1 MFRLLA
7 LATLLLPVAAAA
19 QVEIEGGPSP
29 QEMVGEA
36 QESLQSMNRGL
47 RRANDVGREAR
58 SAGDVV
64 RMTCV
69 NEKVTVIKGIIRIAN
84 DAVDSLSEAVA
95 ARDMDQATYE
105 YNKVRVS
112 VDRVNSLVV
121 QAINCVGASATQTGD
136 SQTSVDTSRKIKG
149 RQVLNTVSEFGDPRD
164 WGNQEVR
171 EGGSGEPGDGDDGS
185 GSGTGG
191 ESGGDDAGGD
201 AGGAASGG
209 AEAGSSVTG
218 GGLAAGQGVGQVG
231 GSGGGSSGGG
241 DDNSGGG
248 EIRPPTSAVN

>member
-1 MFRLLA
+1 MLRHLA
-7 LATLLLPVAAAA
+7 LATLLLPATSFA

-136 SQTSVDTSRKIKG
+136 SQTSVDTSRKIEG
-149 RQVLNTVSEFGDPRD
+149 RQVLNTVSEFGDPRE

-171 EGGSGEPGDGDDGS
+171 EGGSGEPGDGEEAGA
-185 GSGTGG
+185 
-191 ESGGDDAGGD
+191 GGDEGAGDEGAGGNED

-209 AEAGSSVTG
+209 GEAGSSVTG
-218 GGLAAGQGVGQVG
+218 GGIAAGQGVGQVG
-231 GSGGGSSGGG
+231 GGGGGNNN
-241 DDNSGGG
+241 DNNGGG
-248 EIRPPTSAVN
+248 EVLPPASATN

>member
-1 MFRLLA
+1 MLRQLA
-7 LATLLLPVAAAA
+7 LAALLLPATAVA

-29 QEMVGEA
+29 QEMVGDA

-95 ARDMDQATYE
+95 ARDIDQATYE

-136 SQTSVDTSRKIKG
+136 SQTSVDTSRKIEG
-149 RQVLNTVSEFGDPRD
+149 RQVLNTVSEFGDPRE

-171 EGGSGEPGDGDDGS
+171 EGGSGEPGDGEEGDRGDDGA
-185 GSGTGG
+185 GDR
-191 ESGGDDAGGD
+191 GDDGADD

-209 AEAGSSVTG
+209 GEAGSSVTG
-218 GGLAAGQGVGQVG
+218 GGIGAGQGVGQVG
-231 GSGGGSSGGG
+231 GGGNGNGG
-241 DDNSGGG
+241 DGNDNGGG
-248 EIRPPTSAVN
+248 EVRPPASAVN